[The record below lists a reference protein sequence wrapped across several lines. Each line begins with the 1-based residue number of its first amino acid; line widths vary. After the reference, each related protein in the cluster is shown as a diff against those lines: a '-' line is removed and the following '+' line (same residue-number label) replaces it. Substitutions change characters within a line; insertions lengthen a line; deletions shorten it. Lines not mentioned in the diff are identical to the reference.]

1 MAATKT
7 SKMFNVIV
15 LLVAT
20 AALLWNEKLVHLMMI
35 VSASFTF
42 LLTSRVNL
50 YLRSNLVKR
59 WPVSKGE
66 GKSIAFVIAPFPNN
80 NLLNGWL
87 SIAVE
92 YSAHHLRTNYISF

>member
-7 SKMFNVIV
+7 SKMVNVIV
-15 LLVAT
+15 LLVA

-35 VSASFTF
+35 VFASFTF

-59 WPVSKGE
+59 WLESKGE
-66 GKSIAFVIAPFPNN
+66 GKSIAFVIAPFHFFQTT
-80 NLLNGWL
+80 
-87 SIAVE
+87 IC
-92 YSAHHLRTNYISF
+92 